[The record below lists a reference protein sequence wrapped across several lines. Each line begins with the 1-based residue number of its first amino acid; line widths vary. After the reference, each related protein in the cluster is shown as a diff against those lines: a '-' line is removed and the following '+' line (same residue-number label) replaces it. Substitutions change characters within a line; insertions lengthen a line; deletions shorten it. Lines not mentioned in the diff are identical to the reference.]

1 MKRQYLMMAVL
12 AAALVL
18 PAVPAGA
25 DNVIYNG
32 SDFWWTRGDGST
44 FSDFNQE
51 PIPAG
56 FFCGKS
62 APFTG
67 RIVYQGVPLNTI
79 GGKLGKVDT
88 IVQRLD
94 DATFNKNGVA
104 ATRIQMRALHLES
117 VAPLKTAC
125 GKFNVVVRLEGEQPV
140 TRMRIQRHSEDG
152 GRFIAPIAVNVRM
165 SFVPVSGKVR
175 EPLEITR
182 SIRFQPVVIP
192 WAFRSDDAKSFS
204 RAGIFLVDT
213 DVDGR
218 PDTYLPGSSNFV
230 AGMGSSQNKY
240 ETTPT
245 LRRDDTYDEDGYI
258 GWSHEAPAHVHTT
271 APPPSEPTEPTYP
284 TGESFY

>member
-1 MKRQYLMMAVL
+1 MKRQYLLMAVL
-12 AAALVL
+12 AAVLAL

-25 DNVIYNG
+25 DDVIYNG

-44 FSDFNQE
+44 FSDFNLE

-67 RIVYQGVPLNTI
+67 RIVYQGVPLDTA

-94 DATFNKNGVA
+94 DAAFNKNGFA
-104 ATRIQMRALHLES
+104 STRLQMRALHLES
-117 VAPLKTAC
+117 VAPVKTAC
-125 GKFNVVVRLEGEQPV
+125 GKYNVVVRLDGEQPV
-140 TRMRIQRHSEDG
+140 TRMRILRRSEDG

-192 WAFRSDDAKSFS
+192 WAFRTNDAKSFS

-218 PDTYLPGSSNFV
+218 PDTFLPGTSNFI
-230 AGMGSSQNKY
+230 AGVPSSQGKA
-240 ETTPT
+240 
-245 LRRDDTYDEDGYI
+245 LQQAQFDDTFDEDGYA
-258 GWSHEAPAHVHTT
+258 GWSHQAPTHVHTT
-271 APPPSEPTEPTYP
+271 APPPEEELQLTTR
-284 TGESFY
+284 